1 MKVHH
6 FSFTVSDLD
15 RSMAFY
21 LDCLG
26 FEALDEPAEISGD
39 WLSKITGFDEIRLRL
54 VFLRL
59 GDLSLELI
67 QYLHPVGAGRQET
80 RTCDVGNAH
89 LGVEVPDVAALRPQF
104 EAAGGR
110 FVSDPVVIPTGS
122 MAGQPI
128 VYGVDPDGIVIEL
141 IESGPAA

>member
-15 RSMAFY
+15 RSVAFFVE
-21 LDCLG
+21 CLG
-26 FEALDEPAEISGD
+26 FEAADEPSEISGD
-39 WLSKITGFDEIRLRL
+39 WLSQITGYDGVRLKL
-54 VFLRL
+54 IFLRQ
-59 GDLSLELI
+59 GDVSLELI
-67 QYLHPVGAGRQET
+67 QYLHPVGARRQNT

-89 LGVEVPDVAALRPQF
+89 LAIEVPDIAALRPRF

-110 FVSDPVVIPTGS
+110 FVSNPVAIPSGS

-128 VYGVDPDGIVIEL
+128 AYGVDPDGIVIEL
-141 IESGPAA
+141 IEAGPAT